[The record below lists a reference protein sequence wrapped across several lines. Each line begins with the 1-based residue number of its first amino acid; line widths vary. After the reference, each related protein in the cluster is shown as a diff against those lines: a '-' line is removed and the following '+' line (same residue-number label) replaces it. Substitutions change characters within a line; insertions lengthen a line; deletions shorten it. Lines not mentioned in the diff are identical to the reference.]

1 MVSNQDKKD
10 AEIYKKTAIEGM
22 DLMFMVRIKG
32 MSTRHDIGLPY
43 HVTIMLFDEKKD
55 KPEDAHKIASRLY
68 LNPPNAKETRIEFG
82 TMQGRSGYTIYN
94 INLMGPEADNIEKLY
109 NEFSDM
115 GFDNDYK
122 FQAHIS
128 VDKKTFDEMQKY
140 DGKTAFEA
148 GIEFFPAELRMG
160 KKIVASYKPTKP
172 IEWGSEYPAEDKLHA
187 SENLDVASFKDT
199 LLMSIELHKDHLKA
213 IGLNEEVFKN
223 YLIDN
228 PELKKDLLTK
238 HEERTQH
245 HFGNNLELLTFA
257 LKNGIRKTYELLR
270 KK

>member
-22 DLMFMVRIKG
+22 DLMFLVRIKG
-32 MSTRHDIGLPY
+32 VGTRHDIGLPY
-43 HVTIMLFDEKKD
+43 HVTIMLFDEKND
-55 KPEDAHKIASRLY
+55 KPEDAHKIATRLC
-68 LNPPNAKETRIEFG
+68 LNPPNAKKTRIEFG

-94 INLMGPEADNIEKLY
+94 INLMGPEADKIEKLY

-115 GFDNDYK
+115 GFDNNYK

-172 IEWGSEYPAEDKLHA
+172 IEWGSEYPEEDKLHA
-187 SENLDVASFKDT
+187 SENLDVATFKEA
-199 LLMSIELHKDHLKA
+199 LLMSIEIHKDHLKA
-213 IGLNEEVFKN
+213 VSFNEDTFKN
-223 YLIDN
+223 YLQDN
-228 PELKKDLLTK
+228 PDLKKHLLVK
-238 HEERTQH
+238 HEERANY
-245 HFGNNLELLTFA
+245 HFRNDLSLLTFA
-257 LKNGIRKTYELLR
+257 LENGIRKTYELLR